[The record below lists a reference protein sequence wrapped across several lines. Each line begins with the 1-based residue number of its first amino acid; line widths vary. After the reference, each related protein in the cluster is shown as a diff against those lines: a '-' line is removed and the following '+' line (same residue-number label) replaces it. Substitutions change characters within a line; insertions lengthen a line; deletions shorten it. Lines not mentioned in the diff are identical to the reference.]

1 MEDRE
6 ENCLIAPQYLS
17 NEEKVLWDEIVEILQ
32 KSTSYKKTIADR
44 ELLIQYVQLKTMRD
58 NAWRA
63 WQENPEKYVR
73 IVTGICSDGK
83 TPKIVVKENEHYK
96 ILQDSNKQLE
106 KILTDLR
113 LTPKARKPK
122 WM

>member
-17 NEEKVLWDEIVEILQ
+17 KDEKVIWDEIVEILQ
-32 KSTSYKKTIADR
+32 KSTSYKKTIADK

-58 NAWRA
+58 NAWKA
-63 WQENPEKYVR
+63 WQKNPEKYVR

-122 WM
+122 